1 MKPKSA
7 ARILLSVL
15 AALLLTALY
24 SAAGI
29 LFVRHLG
36 ALLEGVSPAFGR
48 IFRATERAEVVPIP
62 WATLVCAAGA
72 VCCGIRVGRGRAL
85 IWLLPTAILCLAG
98 LVAAILSVRVNG
110 IVFFDVLV
118 PLAKTALSG
127 GLDALG

>member
-15 AALLLTALY
+15 AALLLTALC

-62 WATLVCAAGA
+62 WATLACAAGA
-72 VCCGIRVGRGRAL
+72 VCCGIRIGRGRAL
-85 IWLLPTAILCLAG
+85 IWLLPT
-98 LVAAILSVRVNG
+98 AILSVRVNG